1 MKRYWDQFLTVA
13 RVSILMGKQEIMST
27 PNYNIE
33 ILGTFW
39 LFELISAA
47 LHVEYEKNYICY
59 IQFILDAPN
68 LFVVSIKYK
77 KSWFTLYSIIYGFIY
92 FRGS

>member
-1 MKRYWDQFLTVA
+1 METIERNWEQFLTVA
-13 RVSILMGKQEIMST
+13 RVSILMGKQIKVTYT

-47 LHVEYEKNYICY
+47 LHVEYEKNFICY

-68 LFVVSIKYK
+68 LFVVSLK
-77 KSWFTLYSIIYGFIY
+77 IIVPFELKTK
-92 FRGS
+92 

>member
-1 MKRYWDQFLTVA
+1 METIKRNWEQFLTVA
-13 RVSILMGKQEIMST
+13 RVSILMGKQIEIMYT
-27 PNYNIE
+27 QNYYIE

-68 LFVVSIKYK
+68 LFVVSIKIMVPFALK
-77 KSWFTLYSIIYGFIY
+77 TK
-92 FRGS
+92 

>member
-1 MKRYWDQFLTVA
+1 METIERNWEQFLTVA
-13 RVSILMGKQEIMST
+13 RVSILMGKQIEIMYT
-27 PNYNIE
+27 QNYYIE

-68 LFVVSIKYK
+68 LFVVSIKNHC
-77 KSWFTLYSIIYGFIY
+77 SLCIENQIT
-92 FRGS
+92 

>member
-1 MKRYWDQFLTVA
+1 METIERNWEQFLTVA
-13 RVSILMGKQEIMST
+13 RVSILMGKQIEIMYT
-27 PNYNIE
+27 QDYNIE

-68 LFVVSIKYK
+68 LFVVSEKNH
-77 KSWFTLYSIIYGFIY
+77 
-92 FRGS
+92 GSLCIENQIT

>member
-1 MKRYWDQFLTVA
+1 METIERNWEQFLTVA
-13 RVSILMGKQEIMST
+13 RVSILMGKQIEIMYT
-27 PNYNIE
+27 QNYNIE

-68 LFVVSIKYK
+68 LFVVSLKNHCSLCIENQI
-77 KSWFTLYSIIYGFIY
+77 T
-92 FRGS
+92 